1 MNTENHTVTIPM
13 SDYVAMKES
22 KEMLEKL
29 KHTFGEHLKMLAEKE
44 GIFIRI
50 YENYVPIGVNRKMAN
65 RDNPFAIEITFEYAE
80 TRNVGNGFR

>member
-22 KEMLEKL
+22 KEKLEKF

-44 GIFIRI
+44 GIFIKI
-50 YENYVPIGVNRKMAN
+50 SENNVPINVIKGR
-65 RDNPFAIEITFEYAE
+65 REHSSNPYAFEITFEYAE
-80 TRNVGNGFR
+80 TRKLGNG

>member
-29 KHTFGEHLKMLAEKE
+29 KHA
-44 GIFIRI
+44 
-50 YENYVPIGVNRKMAN
+50 
-65 RDNPFAIEITFEYAE
+65 FEYAE
-80 TRNVGNGFR
+80 TKKVKNG